1 MEFPDIVQVMT
12 KYLAETPLNRVNE
25 LGIKRIFEDPLVGL
39 AAADDPLFF
48 KLKEPEVIGERHLL
62 PTDWLPEAKTV
73 ISYFLPFSVEIRR
86 ANYQPGLPAREW
98 VYGRIEGEE
107 CNNALR
113 RHVVE
118 EINRAGGKALAPVLD
133 PRFSVVEKRSN
144 WSERHVAF
152 IAGLG
157 TFGLSKSLI
166 TQKGCAGRY
175 GSVVTSL
182 PLKPT
187 SRSYEE
193 VYQYCTMCGE
203 CIDRCPSGAIKKEGK
218 DIRVCSQYLDTKI
231 KPFFY
236 PRYGCGKCQTAVPCE
251 HSIPQ

>member
-1 MEFPDIVQVMT
+1 MEFPEIVQMIT
-12 KYLAETPLNRVNE
+12 KYLAETHFNRVAE
-25 LGIKRIFEDPLVGL
+25 LGIKRIFDDPLVGV
-39 AAADDPLFF
+39 AAADNPLFF
-48 KLKEPEVIGERHLL
+48 KLKEPEVIGERHLM
-62 PTDWLPEAKTV
+62 PAEWFPEAKTV

-86 ANYQPGLPAREW
+86 ANYRPGLPAREW

-157 TFGLSKSLI
+157 TFGLNKSLI
-166 TQKGCAGRY
+166 TKKGCAGRY
-175 GSVVTSL
+175 GSMVTSL
-182 PLKPT
+182 LLKPT
-187 SRSYEE
+187 YRPYEK
-193 VYQYCTMCGE
+193 VYQYCSMYGE
-203 CIDRCPSGAIKKEGK
+203 CIDR
-218 DIRVCSQYLDTKI
+218 
-231 KPFFY
+231 
-236 PRYGCGKCQTAVPCE
+236 
-251 HSIPQ
+251 